1 MDKNLSAS
9 ASSINPK
16 LTLMVFNQPPLFG
29 NDCSIDGKNANKEN
43 GIARPTPKPIIPI
56 MGASPT
62 PCMLVCP
69 SKVPTIG
76 PVQENETITSVKAIK
91 KMPSNPP
98 LPAF

>member
-1 MDKNLSAS
+1 MDKNLRAN
-9 ASSINPK
+9 ASSIKPK

-29 NDCSIDGKNANKEN
+29 SDCSMDGKNANKEK
-43 GIARPTPKPIIPI
+43 GIASPTPKPIIPI

-62 PCMLVCP
+62 PCILVCP

-76 PVQENETITSVKAIK
+76 PVHENETITRVKAIK
-91 KMPSNPP
+91 KIPSSPP